1 MVGCHHHRRRHRHR
15 SRRGRHFG
23 PWAWAGRFFEPGEV
37 ALALLSLLEASP
49 KHGYELMKELEQ
61 RSHGSYRAS
70 AGTIYPKLQQLQDEG
85 LVTSSSEDGGKRVYQ
100 LTDEGRRTV
109 ESEAEAIAKIWS
121 RADQEEWG
129 DWGFVGDPD
138 AAEIVRPAMRLLR
151 EAYRAVLRG
160 HGDPEVVDR
169 IRAVLERARDEL
181 RDMRGRR

>member
-37 ALALLSLLEASP
+37 ALALLSLLEAGP

-85 LVTSSSEDGGKRVYQ
+85 LVTSSSEDGGKRVY
-100 LTDEGRRTV
+100 
-109 ESEAEAIAKIWS
+109 
-121 RADQEEWG
+121 
-129 DWGFVGDPD
+129 
-138 AAEIVRPAMRLLR
+138 
-151 EAYRAVLRG
+151 
-160 HGDPEVVDR
+160 
-169 IRAVLERARDEL
+169 
-181 RDMRGRR
+181 

>member
-1 MVGCHHHRRRHRHR
+1 MVGCHQHRRRHRHRHR

-61 RSHGSYRAS
+61 RSHGSYQAS

-85 LVTSSSEDGGKRVYQ
+85 LVISSSEDGGKRVYQ

-109 ESEAEAIAKIWS
+109 ESEAEAIEKIWS

-129 DWGFVGDPD
+129 DWGDTVD
-138 AAEIVRPAMRLLR
+138 ASELLRPAFRLMK
-151 EAYRAVLRG
+151 ASFRAAQRG
-160 HGDPEVVDR
+160 GGDPERIDR
-169 IRAVLERARDEL
+169 VRAVLERARTEVEA
-181 RDMRGRR
+181 MR